1 MKRLNKNFIISALDF
16 MRKNS
21 INILSSSN
29 FKIHIMKISRK
40 TSIYIIDYRD
50 FPLILKNIEFTE
62 ALELI
67 KIYNIKINKPTK
79 TIICYNKDEIV
90 NELKL
95 HELYNKP
102 IFDSLK
108 EEHKYYKEIYINE
121 KITK

>member
-50 FPLILKNIEFTE
+50 FTLILKNIEFID
-62 ALELI
+62 ALKLI
-67 KIYNIKINKPTK
+67 DMCDFEINKPTK
-79 TIICYNKDEIV
+79 TIVCYSQAEIIH
-90 NELKL
+90 ELKL
-95 HELYNKP
+95 HKLYNKP

-108 EEHKYYKEIYINE
+108 EEHKYYKEIN
-121 KITK
+121 K

>member
-29 FKIHIMKISRK
+29 FKIHIMKIARK

-50 FPLILKNIEFTE
+50 FPSILKNIEFIE
-62 ALELI
+62 ALKLI

-95 HELYNKP
+95 HELYN
-102 IFDSLK
+102 
-108 EEHKYYKEIYINE
+108 YMNYTINRYL
-121 KITK
+121 TA